1 MGNKPPPKSGGAPK
15 KPGGGFWGFLEG
27 IFSNVSVDVNVGRP
41 GRGRAAA
48 GNAADP
54 ATRMEPVREDR
65 QETYEEMI
73 YRKTEGADGTAPAV
87 RVDRDRKIIARS
99 LEGRTAEKKE
109 AAVPQ
114 GGGAPLSRDVRRKM
128 EPRLGADLSDVRVHT
143 SGESAAAAEGL
154 NAKAFTV
161 GNDVHFGS
169 GNFAPGSKDGDR
181 LLAHELTHVVQGSR
195 SGVQRKADDG
205 EHEAGGGEAGVSH
218 PDEPAEKEADSVADK
233 VAGDLHEGAGAEGDA
248 KADGAGG
255 DAKHGQDKKQSDK
268 GSKGADAKGGG
279 AEHASQGGGKHGAGE
294 EKKSASGGEGAP
306 KSGDA
311 KSGGGDSAAK
321 GGEKK
326 ENSANAGADNKKTDG
341 GDAKVDAGKQQA
353 PKIAAKHIG
362 PLPITATLGAS
373 VGRKIFRAT
382 NPPANAAPA
391 AKPPAGAG
399 GAQQPPAADPNQ
411 VAFQRRTGT
420 AGASDKVEIR
430 PSAPS
435 GDGPAEL
442 MVGNQKGDARLQR
455 ILAGPMIGS
464 TNKAGNTL
472 VEGAAKT
479 IAAAAGAVSQLQIK
493 GGKVDK
499 TKQDALASQFDAA
512 VAAADSVVKG
522 LKVTA
527 LEQAE
532 HLTPMK
538 NKQTANFNKPD
549 PTKWKKP
556 YVNKFIGEM
565 VKQLQAQ
572 ETGMNELSID
582 KWAINVNQYAPT
594 QHLNEMHESAR
605 QVVLDEL
612 KARVQDA
619 LPKAQK
625 RLAELQA
632 KKTKLDAEKAKLEA
646 ATGAKPADMKKML
659 EDLVKTDE
667 KLAEVIGDIAGLST
681 AGPEIDRGQGGAK
694 DLDPKKMKPAGGR
707 DGNEGAWA
715 AKHKAAKEEL
725 VKRVLKMDGTIAEWE
740 GIVKSTGDL
749 AVLHNPD
756 QICGGEGDIEAFPVV
771 KEPTGAD
778 DTADNRK
785 EWEAYLERVKSHF
798 GVLDINSSLG
808 SQWKTEIGT
817 LYTNVTSDPDN
828 PQAAYAIRKLNV
840 HLKPV

>member
-1 MGNKPPPKSGGAPK
+1 MGGMGNKPPPKSGGAPK

-41 GRGRAAA
+41 GRGRASA
-48 GNAADP
+48 GNPTDP
-54 ATRMEPVREDR
+54 AERMEPVREDR

-99 LEGRTAEKKE
+99 LEGRTGQKE
-109 AAVPQ
+109 TAVPQ
-114 GGGAPLSRDVRRKM
+114 GGGAPLPREVRRKM

-143 SGESAAAAEGL
+143 SGDSAAAAEGL
-154 NAKAFTV
+154 SAKAFTV

-169 GNFAPGSKDGDR
+169 GNFAPGSKEGDR

-205 EHEAGGGEAGVSH
+205 EHATGGGEAGVSH

-233 VAGDLHEGAGAEGDA
+233 VAGDLHEGQGAEDHA

-255 DAKHGQDKKQSDK
+255 DAKKGHDKKPSDQGAAK
-268 GSKGADAKGGG
+268 AGEVKSSGSD
-279 AEHASQGGGKHGAGE
+279 GAG
-294 EKKSASGGEGAP
+294 
-306 KSGDA
+306 
-311 KSGGGDSAAK
+311 K

-326 ENSANAGADNKKTDG
+326 ESSASAGADSKKSDG
-341 GDAKVDAGKQQA
+341 GDAKVDAGKEQA
-353 PKIAAKHIG
+353 PKIAAKHIS

-373 VGRKIFRAT
+373 LGRKIFRAT
-382 NPPANAAPA
+382 NPPASAAPA
-391 AKPPAGAG
+391 AKPPAGGG

-411 VAFQRRTGT
+411 VLFQRRSGT

-430 PSAPS
+430 PSVPS

-455 ILAGPMIGS
+455 ILAGAMQFS
-464 TNKAGNTL
+464 ANKAGYML
-472 VEGAAKT
+472 VQGAAKT

-499 TKQDALASQFDAA
+499 TKQDGLASQFDSA

-538 NKQTANFNKPD
+538 NKQTASFNKPD

-582 KWAINVNQYAPT
+582 KWAINVNQYSPT

-612 KARVQDA
+612 KARVQEA

-646 ATGAKPADMKKML
+646 AAGAKPPEMKKTL
-659 EDLVKTDE
+659 EELIKTDE
-667 KLAEVIGDIAGLST
+667 KLGEVLGDVAGLSA
-681 AGPEIDRGQGGAK
+681 AGPEIDRGQAGAK

-756 QICGGEGDIEAFPVV
+756 QICGGEGDIEPFPVV

-785 EWEAYLERVKSHF
+785 DWEAYLERVKSHF

-828 PQAAYAIRKLNV
+828 PEAAYGIRKLNV